1 MPVPRLPLR
10 VQGLL
15 RSRTP
20 PTISVNEDEVDGS
33 RWGSPYP
40 PNLRAESSSS
50 DDDDDS
56 ESEGDPIHS
65 LALQTRFLR
74 PAPPTQQETPSESR
88 SSLISGAASVLA
100 NRARR
105 LVHGITEDWIRQ
117 HTAHGSEREKLH
129 WLSDGTGDSE
139 NSSLSD
145 SFSGDEDSA
154 WLGDDLLTPR
164 ADRRRSSRRSSRQRQ
179 ESQSALK
186 KQSSTDTLR
195 QSRVVSRQASRSN
208 MASPNERA
216 LQPDVTTTSDLVPLL
231 SPFPE
236 RTTSISQ
243 PVSAVKAEDA
253 SSINSL
259 KGEPTTPSTPSKP
272 APKRTSTLAA
282 SPRMKKKVP
291 WKGKSVMVLIPKD
304 DERGQP
310 GKAPIP
316 LTKAEVEERMRRWKE
331 KGHDISGFDL
341 EPPKT
346 SIDESTSQS
355 RGPWPDFDDLVQERQ
370 EKSWKV
376 LLPDLNGKIP
386 SAELDLLGYV

>member
-10 VQGLL
+10 VQGIL
-15 RSRTP
+15 RTP
-20 PTISVNEDEVDGS
+20 PTISVNEDEVDGT

-40 PNLRAESSSS
+40 PNLRAENSSS
-50 DDDDDS
+50 DDDDAS

-74 PAPPTQQETPSESR
+74 PAPPTQQDSPSESR
-88 SSLISGAASVLA
+88 SSLLTGAASVLA

-129 WLSDGTGDSE
+129 WLSDGSGDSE

-145 SFSGDEDSA
+145 SFSGDEDAA

-179 ESQSALK
+179 ESQGALK

-195 QSRVVSRQASRSN
+195 QSRLVSRQASRSN
-208 MASPNERA
+208 MASPIEMTA
-216 LQPDVTTTSDLVPLL
+216 QPDVTTASDRAPSL

-236 RTTSISQ
+236 RTSSIRSSISQ
-243 PVSAVKAEDA
+243 PVSATKPEDA

-259 KGEPTTPSTPSKP
+259 KGEPAAPSTPSKP
-272 APKRTSTLAA
+272 TSKRTSILAA

-291 WKGKSVMVLIPKD
+291 WKGKSVMILIPKD

-310 GKAPIP
+310 GKAPLP
-316 LTKAEVEERMRRWKE
+316 LTKSEVEERMSSWKQQ
-331 KGHDISGFDL
+331 GHDISGFDL
-341 EPPKT
+341 EPRKT

-370 EKSWKV
+370 EKGWKV

-386 SAELDLLGYV
+386 PY